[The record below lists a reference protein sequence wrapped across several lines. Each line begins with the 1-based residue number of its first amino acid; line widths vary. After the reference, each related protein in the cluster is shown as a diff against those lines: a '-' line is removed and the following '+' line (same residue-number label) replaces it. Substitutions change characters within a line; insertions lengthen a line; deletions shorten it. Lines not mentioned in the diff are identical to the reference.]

1 MATNPGKPQV
11 PAQSPCG
18 RVAARVLT
26 EPAIRTLKAGQSRA
40 DGALP
45 VGNGRLIV
53 TCTKGHGRLRRTWT
67 FRVRKADQNVE
78 IVIGDQPAVSLDE
91 ARARAAELMQ
101 QVRDGVDIRTSKPL
115 ARHRPQVTASARPTD
130 GASFGALLDS
140 YVETLRRDGKVSAR
154 DVRALFL
161 RHVVEPWP
169 DLVAMPAAQIEAPHV
184 RDVLARMVHL
194 GIRRQTNVLRAY
206 LQAAY
211 AHGAHSDL
219 DPRRADGEASR
230 FKLTGNPVSFV
241 PRIAEYETIRDR
253 VLTDAELISVWHGLG
268 TLRSEVALTFRC
280 TILLGG
286 QRFRQL
292 LRATW
297 RDYSTASR
305 VLTLLDPKGR
315 RKAPMPHVLPVSDRV
330 ASMLEQLRS
339 FNGKGE
345 FIFSANAGKAP
356 IHTATLS
363 IAFASIRTSSRAATV
378 TASTMQGRDIRRSI
392 ETRLQA
398 LGVEREVRAQLL
410 SHGRT
415 SGVQQRHYERHE
427 YLAEKAE
434 ALSLLESHIFGLL
447 INPAAKAAPAASA
460 GAKPAPAKAK
470 NSVANAVA
478 APRKKKTG

>member
-1 MATNPGKPQV
+1 MATKPGNPQV
-11 PAQSPCG
+11 AAQSPRG

-26 EPAIRTLKAGQSRA
+26 ESAIRTLEAGQSRT

-53 TCTKGHGRLRRTWT
+53 TCTKGRGRLRRTWT

-78 IVIGDQPAVSLDE
+78 IVIGDYPAVSLDE
-91 ARARAAELMQ
+91 ARERATELMQ
-101 QVRDGVDIRTSKPL
+101 QVRDGVDIRTSRPL
-115 ARHRPQVTASARPTD
+115 ARHQPQVAASPQPTD
-130 GASFGALLDS
+130 GASLAALLDS
-140 YVETLRRDGKVSAR
+140 YIESLRRDGKASAR

-219 DPRRADGEASR
+219 DPRRTDGEGSR

-253 VLTDAELISVWHGLG
+253 VLTDAELISVWHGLD
-268 TLRSEVALTFRC
+268 TLRPEVALTFRC
-280 TILLGG
+280 AILLGG

-292 LRATW
+292 LRSTW
-297 RDYSTASR
+297 HDYSTATR

-315 RKAPMPHVLPVSDRV
+315 RKAPMPHLMPVSDRV
-330 ASMLEQLRS
+330 ALMLEQLRA
-339 FNGKGE
+339 FNGQGE
-345 FIFSANAGKAP
+345 FIFSASAGKAP

-363 IAFASIRTSSRAATV
+363 IAFASIRASSRAATDI
-378 TASTMQGRDIRRSI
+378 ASTMQGRDLRRSI

-415 SGVQQRHYERHE
+415 SGVQQRHYERHD
-427 YLAEKAE
+427 YLTEKAE

-447 INPAAKAAPAASA
+447 TNPATKSAQGVAAVAKHT
-460 GAKPAPAKAK
+460 PAKAK
-470 NSVANAVA
+470 NSVANSVA
-478 APRKKKTG
+478 RTWKEKTG

>member
-11 PAQSPCG
+11 PAQSPLG
-18 RVAARVLT
+18 RVAARALT
-26 EPAIRTLKAGQSRA
+26 ESAIRTLKAGQSRT

-53 TCTKGHGRLRRTWT
+53 TCTKSQGRLRRTWT

-78 IVIGDQPAVSLDE
+78 IVSGDHPAVSLDE
-91 ARARAAELMQ
+91 ARERATELMQ
-101 QVRDGVDIRTSKPL
+101 QVRDSVDIRTSKPL
-115 ARHRPQVTASARPTD
+115 ARHRPQVAASPRPTD
-130 GASFGALLDS
+130 GASLAVLLDS
-140 YVETLRRDGKVSAR
+140 YVEALGRDGKASAR

-169 DLVAMPAAQIEAPHV
+169 DLVAMPAAQIEAHHV

-194 GIRRQTNVLRAY
+194 GILRQTNILRAY

-253 VLTDAELISVWHGLG
+253 VLSDAELISVWHGLG

-280 TILLGG
+280 AILLGG

-292 LRATW
+292 SRATW
-297 RDYSTASR
+297 RDYSNATR
-305 VLTLLDPKGR
+305 VLTLFDPKGR

-330 ASMLEQLRS
+330 ASMLEQLRA
-339 FNGKGE
+339 FKGKGE

-363 IAFASIRTSSRAATV
+363 IAFASLRTSSRAPTD
-378 TASTMQGRDIRRSI
+378 TASTMQGRDLRRSI

-415 SGVQQRHYERHE
+415 SGVQQRHYERHD

-434 ALSLLESHIFGLL
+434 ALSLLESHIFELL
-447 INPAAKAAPAASA
+447 INPDPKTARGTAAQ
-460 GAKPAPAKAK
+460 AKHTAAKAK
-470 NSVANAVA
+470 NSVANSVA
-478 APRKKKTG
+478 KPRKEKTG